1 MPPHG
6 RRRWSSILPVVLPLL
21 LLLVASTSAVSS
33 AVLGVDLGTEYI
45 KATLVKPGVPL
56 DIVLTRDSKRKE
68 TAALAFKPL
77 SQKVNTAAS
86 TAYPERIY
94 GGDAVALSARFPKD
108 VYSNLKPLLGL
119 KYGSDATIDYRA
131 NHPELQMVESKDN
144 GAVAFKSDSFTA
156 EEEAFLVEELLAM
169 ELKNI
174 KANAETMAGK
184 AYGIKDIVITVPPF
198 YTVEERRA
206 VQTAAELAGL
216 KVLSLISDGL
226 AVGLDYAKSRVF
238 PTVNSGGKPEKHL
251 IYDMGAGSTT
261 ATVLKFQGRTV
272 KDVGKFNKTVQEV
285 HVLATGWDRSLGGDA
300 LNTII
305 MDDMVKT
312 FTEKT
317 TVKAVGLEAKHVK
330 SHGRTMAKLW
340 KESERVRQVLSAN
353 SETSASFEGLYYE
366 DQTLKYKLSR
376 SDFESMASQYHDRV
390 QRPILDAL
398 ASAKLS
404 IHDLDSIIL
413 HGGAVRTPFV
423 QRQLENLIKG
433 SDKIRTNVNS
443 DEAAVFGAGF
453 KAAAIS
459 PSFRVKEIRTFDNSV
474 YPVVASWTVEGKEK
488 QQKLFVPTSAVGT
501 EKQVTFK
508 VLADFDFSLSQEV
521 AEPGASSALLSVS
534 QTKTQNLTQSVKALS
549 SQAGCATNEINTQF
563 AIRLNPADGLP
574 EVTSASVSCE
584 SSEAERKGVVDGMKD
599 FLGFGAR
606 KDEQQPLQDADKSVS
621 SDGSDP
627 TSVLESP
634 TTSVPKAAVTSS
646 EASSSVEN
654 KTAPGKK
661 IVTIALG
668 FKSEASSLADTR
680 SGHHESVVKRLLAFD
695 VSDRSRAQREET
707 LNNLEAYT
715 YKIRDILQEEGFIGA
730 STLAQRNE
738 IEQRS
743 SETSSWLYDDGVGAA
758 RDVLKAKLDDL
769 RNLVKPVQRRKEEA
783 LKRPEAVKQLRDGLQ
798 QAQTMVQII
807 RKQQEEQAVATDPS
821 SSTPSSVG
829 EAETSQVSS
838 TSVDDFAG
846 LDDEP
851 TSTSTLSIEPSDVPK
866 PLYSKQDLNN
876 ISERQESIQKWLEE
890 KEQEQD
896 RLSLSDEP
904 VLLSSDLDARTK
916 ELNEMIT
923 NLLTK
928 QMKAS
933 KPRKSKPSKDGER
946 ARTSTPKSSEAA
958 ETNSTTSPA
967 EPEPTQATEAEST
980 PAQAADSETS
990 TDGGNW
996 AERTSD
1002 PEPGQ
1007 GVPSIEEEME
1017 IRRIQQEIDERLAAE
1032 KSSIVAKAEANKTK
1046 KAKKAKAT
1054 AKAKGQVKRGKQSK
1068 EKLKDEL

>member
-6 RRRWSSILPVVLPLL
+6 RRRRSPLLSIFLPVL
-21 LLLVASTSAVSS
+21 LLLVSSTSAVSS

-68 TAALAFKPL
+68 TAAVAFKPL
-77 SQKVNTAAS
+77 SLKVNTAAS

-119 KYGSDATIDYRA
+119 KYGSEAAIDYCA
-131 NHPELQMVESKDN
+131 NYPELQMVESKVT

-156 EEEAFLVEELLAM
+156 EEDAFLVEELLAM

-184 AYGIKDIVITVPPF
+184 AYGIKDIVITIPPF
-198 YTVEERRA
+198 YTVQERRA

-238 PTVNSGGKPEKHL
+238 PTINNGGKPEKHL

-285 HVLATGWDRSLGGDA
+285 HVLATGWDRSLGGDV

-305 MDDMVKT
+305 MDDMVRE

-317 TVKAVGLEAKHVK
+317 TVKAIGLEANQVK

-353 SETSASFEGLYYE
+353 SQTSTSFEGLYYE
-366 DQTLKYKLSR
+366 DQNLKYKFSR
-376 SDFESMASQYHDRV
+376 SDFESMASQYHERV

-404 IHDLDSIIL
+404 IDDLDSIIL

-474 YPVVASWTVEGKEK
+474 YPVLASWTVEGKEK
-488 QQKLFVPTSAVGT
+488 QQKLFLPTSAVGT
-501 EKQVTFK
+501 EKQVTFRM
-508 VLADFDFSLSQEV
+508 LADFEFSLSQEV
-521 AEPGASSALLSVS
+521 SESGAAPAMLSLS
-534 QTKTQNLTQSVKALS
+534 RTRTQNLTQAVKTLS

-563 AIRLNPADGLP
+563 VIRLNPADGLP
-574 EVTSASVSCE
+574 EVISGSVSCE
-584 SSEAERKGVVDGMKD
+584 ASEAEKKGVVDGMKD

-606 KDEQQPLQDADKSVS
+606 RDEQQPLQDVGESAS
-621 SDGSDP
+621 SEGRE
-627 TSVLESP
+627 TASVLDSS
-634 TTSVPKAAVTSS
+634 TTSVAKAAVTNS

-654 KTAPGKK
+654 KTTTGKK
-661 IVTIALG
+661 MVTIAVS
-668 FKSEASSLADTR
+668 FKSEASSL
-680 SGHHESVVKRLLAFD
+680 SGTQSSDHESVVKRLLAFD

-715 YKIRDILQEEGFIGA
+715 YKVRDILGDEGFIDA

-738 IEQRS
+738 IEHRS

-758 RDVLKAKLDDL
+758 RDVLKAKLDEL
-769 RNLVKPVQRRKEEA
+769 RSLVKPVQRRKEEA
-783 LKRPEAVKQLRDGLQ
+783 LKRPEAVNKLRNGLE
-798 QAQTMVQII
+798 QAQGFIQMM
-807 RKQQEEQAVATDPS
+807 RQQREEQAIPTDSS
-821 SSTPSSVG
+821 SSTSSSVG
-829 EAETSQVSS
+829 EPETSQVSS

-851 TSTSTLSIEPSDVPK
+851 TSTSTLDIEPSDVPK
-866 PLYSKQDLNN
+866 PLYSMQELDNL
-876 ISERQESIQKWLEE
+876 SERQESMQEWLEE
-890 KEQEQD
+890 KEHEQD
-896 RLSLSDEP
+896 KLSPSDEP
-904 VLLSSDLDARTK
+904 ILLLSDLDARTK
-916 ELNEMIT
+916 ELNELTI

-928 QMKAS
+928 QIKGS
-933 KPRKSKPSKDGER
+933 KPRKSKSSKDGER
-946 ARTSTPKSSEAA
+946 TRTSTAKSSEAA
-958 ETNSTTSPA
+958 ETSSTASQVEPDPA
-967 EPEPTQATEAEST
+967 QATEAEPS
-980 PAQAADSETS
+980 PAQAVESETS

-996 AERTSD
+996 AERTAE
-1002 PEPGQ
+1002 PEAGQ
-1007 GVPSIEEEME
+1007 GIPSIEEEME

-1032 KSSIVAKAEANKTK
+1032 KSSIVAKAEANKPKKTK
-1046 KAKKAKAT
+1046 KAKPT
-1054 AKAKGQVKRGKQSK
+1054 AKAKSKVKRGKQSK
-1068 EKLKDEL
+1068 EKPKDEL